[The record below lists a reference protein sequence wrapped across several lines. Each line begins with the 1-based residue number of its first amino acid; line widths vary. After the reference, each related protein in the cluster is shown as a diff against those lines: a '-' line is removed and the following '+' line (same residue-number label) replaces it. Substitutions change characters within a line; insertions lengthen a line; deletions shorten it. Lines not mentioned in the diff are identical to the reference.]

1 MSKRHIVMLL
11 ALLIAQALTPAVF
24 GQRTTR
30 RGLGSA
36 KGISQQIAA
45 DTISLDADSSMLTVA
60 GFDKP
65 LRSGVETMFVTN
77 HTGRQIDGVTF
88 TIDYFDLSG
97 RKLHSRTLTVR
108 ATIPAGET
116 RQVSFRTWDRQQ
128 SFYYRLSSKPRRAD
142 GTPFEV
148 AVKIRS
154 AICQPLSDESSSS
167 LKK

>member
-1 MSKRHIVMLL
+1 
-11 ALLIAQALTPAVF
+11 
-24 GQRTTR
+24 
-30 RGLGSA
+30 
-36 KGISQQIAA
+36 
-45 DTISLDADSSMLTVA
+45 
-60 GFDKP
+60 
-65 LRSGVETMFVTN
+65 MFVTN

-108 ATIPAGET
+108 TTIPAGET

>member
-1 MSKRHIVMLL
+1 MLL
-11 ALLIAQALTPAVF
+11 ALLIAQALTPAIF

-36 KGISQQIAA
+36 KGISQPIAA
-45 DTISLDADSSMLTVA
+45 DTISLDADSSLLTVA

-65 LRSGVETMFVTN
+65 LRSRVETMFVTN

-108 ATIPAGET
+108 TTIPAGET
-116 RQVSFRTWDRQQ
+116 RQVSFRFAPGTASSHFTIACRQSPGEPTAHRLRSPSRFGVQ
-128 SFYYRLSSKPRRAD
+128 SVGPYPMN
-142 GTPFEV
+142 PQ
-148 AVKIRS
+148 AV
-154 AICQPLSDESSSS
+154 
-167 LKK
+167 